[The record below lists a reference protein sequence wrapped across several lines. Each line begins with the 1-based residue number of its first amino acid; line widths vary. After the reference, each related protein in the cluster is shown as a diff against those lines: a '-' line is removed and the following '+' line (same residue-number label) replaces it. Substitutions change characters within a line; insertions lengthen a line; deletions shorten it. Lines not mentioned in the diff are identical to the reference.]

1 MNLKFFLLA
10 AALVLCQLDT
20 HAASQPPVAAAHG
33 MVVTAQHLATH
44 VGVDV
49 LKAGGNAVD
58 AAVAVGYALAV
69 VYPAAGNLGGGGFM
83 TIQLADGRKTFLDFR
98 EKAPLAAT
106 PNMYLD
112 TDGNVIKG
120 ASTSGMLAVAVP
132 GTVSGLEMARAKY
145 GTMKRKKLI
154 APAIKYA
161 QQGFMLDQ
169 GDIAMLMTASD
180 DFKKNTASA
189 AIFLN
194 HGKLFKAGQKLVQ
207 LDLANTLK
215 LISKNGVDGFYK
227 GTVGSAIVASMG
239 MNTGGSKGIITQ
251 ADLDQYSTRELKPIA
266 CTYRGYG
273 IVSAPPPSSG
283 GVTLCEMLNILE
295 GYPLSALGYRSA
307 QAVQFQIEAMRH
319 AYVDRNNF
327 LGDPDFVKNPV
338 DTLIDKNYAA
348 RIRAV
353 IAPDRAGDSM
363 YIEHSKI
370 FENSPVRADAL
381 RHNSRQASTSSAH
394 RVHPFVVR
402 YRTITDVSTP
412 KTTRE
417 FTLRYLRANGE
428 MNYGMLNNP
437 VLAPHEGSNTTHY
450 SIVDQW
456 GNAVS
461 VTYTLNDWFG
471 AKVTAAHTG
480 VLLNN
485 EMDDFTIKTGA
496 ANLYGLV
503 QGETNAIAPGKRPL
517 SSMSPTIVTKD
528 GKPVMVLGTPGGS
541 RIITTVLLTILNV
554 IDYGMDIQQAV
565 DAPRFHQQWLPDFTN
580 LEPGAISPDVRTT
593 LEGWGQKF
601 GTPQEANHVA
611 AILVGAPSLGGKP
624 VGLPSPQSSPA
635 SRRGSK
641 REVQSLVPAGYYG
654 ANDKRRNSGLALGY

>member
-1 MNLKFFLLA
+1 MKLDLPAIHSDINLLHDPASGSHSGKLNVHSGACAPGFPNVSPSATISVAMYKFLLA
-10 AALVLCQLDT
+10 AALALCQINT
-20 HAASQPPVAAAHG
+20 QAASQAPVAAENG

-49 LKAGGNAVD
+49 LKNGGNAVD

-106 PNMYLD
+106 ANMYLD
-112 TDGNVIKG
+112 RDGNLVQG
-120 ASTSGMLAVAVP
+120 ASTYGHLAVGVP
-132 GTVSGLEMARAKY
+132 GTVSGMEMARAEY
-145 GTMKRKKLI
+145 GTMKRAALI

-161 QQGFMLDQ
+161 QDGFMLDQ
-169 GDIAMLMTASD
+169 GDIDMLMTATD
-180 DFKKNTASA
+180 DFRKDPASA

-194 HGKLFKAGQKLVQ
+194 HGKPFRVGQKMVQ
-207 LDLANTLK
+207 HDLAHTLK
-215 LISKNGVDGFYK
+215 RISEHGAAGFYS
-227 GTVGSAIVASMG
+227 GPVGSAIVASSRAG
-239 MNTGGSKGIITQ
+239 QGIITQ
-251 ADLDQYSTRELKPIA
+251 ADLNEYSTRELKPIE

-295 GYPLSALGYRSA
+295 DYPLQELGYRSA
-307 QAVQFQIEAMRH
+307 QTVQFQIEAMRH
-319 AYVDRNNF
+319 AYVDRNSY

-338 DTLIDKNYAA
+338 DHLLDKNYAA
-348 RIRAV
+348 RIRAM
-353 IAPDRAGDSM
+353 IAPDKAG
-363 YIEHSKI
+363 
-370 FENSPVRADAL
+370 V
-381 RHNSRQASTSSAH
+381 SSLIKPG
-394 RVHPFVVR
+394 V
-402 YRTITDVSTP
+402 
-412 KTTRE
+412 
-417 FTLRYLRANGE
+417 
-428 MNYGMLNNP
+428 
-437 VLAPHEGSNTTHY
+437 APHEGINTTHY

-480 VLLNN
+480 MLLND
-485 EMDDFTIKTGA
+485 EMDDFTIKVGVP
-496 ANLYGLV
+496 NLYGLV
-503 QGETNAIAPGKRPL
+503 QGEANAVAPGKRPL

-541 RIITTVLLTILNV
+541 TIITAVLLTILNV
-554 IDYGMDIQQAV
+554 IDYGMDVQQAV
-565 DAPRFHQQWLPDFTN
+565 DAPRFHQQWLPDATN
-580 LEPGAISPDVRTT
+580 AEPYALSPETRKT

-601 GTPQEANHVA
+601 GDPQEANHVT

-624 VGLPSPQSSPA
+624 VG
-635 SRRGSK
+635 RNR
-641 REVQSLVPAGYYG
+641 YYG
-654 ANDKRRNSGLALGY
+654 ANDTRRGTGLALGY